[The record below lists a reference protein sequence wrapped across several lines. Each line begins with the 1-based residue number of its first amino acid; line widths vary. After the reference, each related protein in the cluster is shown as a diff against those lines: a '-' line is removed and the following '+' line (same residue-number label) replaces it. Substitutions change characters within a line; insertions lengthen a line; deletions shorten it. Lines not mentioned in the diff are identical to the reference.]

1 MFIVLKPMN
10 RSPVVDALLTSQIL
24 FFAQWKGIMRYLVIH
39 IIKPRECNVYL
50 NTLAV

>member
-24 FFAQWKGIMRYLVIH
+24 FFAQMKGIVRYLVIR
-39 IIKPRECNVYL
+39 IIKPCECNVYL
-50 NTLAV
+50 NTSTV